1 MKIRKGD
8 RVQVQYEAQL
18 EDGTVFDSS
27 EAKAPVEF
35 QVGAGQ
41 VIAGIDEALIGCEPG
56 KLKLV
61 IEPDKAYG
69 ARRDELV
76 QTAPIEILQETGV
89 RAGEAVELETADGT
103 VVTAMVQDIEDDSVT
118 FDLNHPL
125 AGHTITF
132 LVDVLAVKPAA

>member
-1 MKIRKGD
+1 MKIKKGD

-27 EAKAPVEF
+27 EADAPIEF
-35 QVGAGQ
+35 RVGAGQ
-41 VIAGIDEALIGCEPG
+41 VIAGIDEALLGREPG
-56 KLKLV
+56 KHKLV

-69 ARRDELV
+69 TRNKELI

-103 VVTAMVQDIEDDSVT
+103 VVTAMVQDVEDDSVT

-132 LVDVLAVKPAA
+132 MVDVLDVKRAA